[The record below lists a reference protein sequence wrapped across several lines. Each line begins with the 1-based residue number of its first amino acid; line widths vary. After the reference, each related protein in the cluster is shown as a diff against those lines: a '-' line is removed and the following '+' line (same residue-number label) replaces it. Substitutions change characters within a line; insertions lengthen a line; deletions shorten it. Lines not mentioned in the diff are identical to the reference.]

1 MKTYLIEKKGTFEK
15 KQVERDEI
23 LKMFHVHTRDLRPI
37 LSQKQVA
44 TILRRDKA
52 IVVNIHD
59 IKIILNKS
67 KALLFCAS
75 ETKEEKIVDFF
86 TKKME
91 AYVGIMPFELYLID
105 KAFYFMF
112 KKVNEKF
119 ETLFKQSQQ
128 TIKKLSEKPTDEYLE
143 KLLSLKKRIG
153 KIDSQMNEFE
163 GLLSEFLEE
172 ENVDELSFKKS
183 PTEKEQNEIESVIE
197 NLFEQAEQIN
207 HAINELSENVDDSQE
222 ILSLKIANK
231 RNTIIRLDLIISFV
245 AATFGFLAVIT
256 GLYGM
261 NLKNNLESDDKAFMF
276 VLAGMGFT
284 FFVAVIAMVG
294 YFRKNKIL

>member
-1 MKTYLIEKKGTFEK
+1 MKTYLIDKKGTIEK
-15 KQVERDEI
+15 TQVARSEI
-23 LKMFHVHTRDLRPI
+23 LEMFNVHTRDLRPI

-59 IKIILNKS
+59 IKIILSKS

-75 ETKEEKIVDFF
+75 ETKEQKIVDFF
-86 TKKME
+86 TKKMNRYE
-91 AYVGIMPFELYLID
+91 GIMPFELYLID
-105 KAFYFMF
+105 KAFFYMF
-112 KKVNEKF
+112 KKVNDKF
-119 ETLFKQSQQ
+119 DNLLRQAQT

-153 KIDSQMNEFE
+153 KIDNQMNEFE
-163 GLLSEFLEE
+163 ELLSEFLEE
-172 ENVDELSFKKS
+172 ENVAELSFKKS
-183 PTEKEQNEIESVIE
+183 PTEKELNEIESVIE

-207 HAINELSENVDDSQE
+207 HAIDELSENVDDSQD

-231 RNTIIRLDLIISFV
+231 RNTIIRLDLIISFI
-245 AATFGFLAVIT
+245 ASIFGFLAVVT

-261 NLKNNLESDDKAFMF
+261 NLKNHLETDSEAFF
-276 VLAGMGFT
+276 LVLAGMM
-284 FFVAVIAMVG
+284 FVLLISLVG
-294 YFRKNKIL
+294 MLIYFRRNKIL